1 MKEELKY
8 AMEMYGEQF
17 VMTTGTLWMLMLFVA
32 NLVINLQ
39 VVKYQNIND

>member
-17 VMTTGTLWMLMLFVA
+17 VMTTGTLRMLMLLVV
-32 NLVINLQ
+32 NLVIDLQ
-39 VVKYQNIND
+39 VYTYY